1 MSGNDLFKKRYRLV
15 TVLSGIWFAGY
26 LILRSLSLAKPL
38 LTLVTIFALVVPM
51 SLLEFL
57 IFEYFKLNVARPTV
71 LIFLIVVV
79 LMFIVTL
86 LWYLTL

>member
-1 MSGNDLFKKRYRLV
+1 MSGNDLFKKVSTRYSFVRDLV
-15 TVLSGIWFAGY
+15 AGY

-51 SLLEFL
+51 SLLGFL